1 MIAPDFRLCS
11 PVDLRTGC
19 KKYVEENHGTEL
31 WQNLEPQIAEVMA
44 IKDQL
49 GQARAYKS
57 DVEQLHKFKDL
68 FCKNYNNSMLL
79 NKYFTFGTG
88 STQIPVK
95 FIWNDSFS
103 GDQIKSF
110 SPVFDAMSSKYNV
123 GVCLARIS
131 CYMDLAGDG
140 IKYACKYMQ
149 QAAWIFE
156 DLKKDVAS
164 LRPGETSSDFT
175 AEGLSTLSSLM
186 LA

>member
-103 GDQIKSF
+103 GD
-110 SPVFDAMSSKYNV
+110 
-123 GVCLARIS
+123 
-131 CYMDLAGDG
+131 
-140 IKYACKYMQ
+140 
-149 QAAWIFE
+149 
-156 DLKKDVAS
+156 
-164 LRPGETSSDFT
+164 
-175 AEGLSTLSSLM
+175 
-186 LA
+186 